1 MFSNLLR
8 VKAGWHIISLLWI
21 TLTNLRQQPLYKSY
35 KQFHVTFLR
44 VNMVI
49 KLNLNKTLRCENV
62 RKNKYAFS

>member
-21 TLTNLRQQPLYKSY
+21 TLTKLRQQPLYKSY

-49 KLNLNKTLRCENV
+49 KLNLNKTL
-62 RKNKYAFS
+62 